1 MNRARSLF
9 LLKFVVIIVVSYVA
23 VALKP
28 VDRAVVT
35 PFSKGVTAASGV
47 LLNAIGE
54 PVERDGTMLRSATF
68 AVDIKNGCNGLEA
81 VLLLVAAILAFPAG
95 WKQKL
100 AGIVAGIALIEG
112 INLVRVASLYILG
125 RDYPHLFE
133 TFHVTI
139 WQGVIFLLTIAM
151 FVYWS
156 SRFGRTPDPA
166 IA

>member
-1 MNRARSLF
+1 VNRSRALF
-9 LLKFVVIIVVSYVA
+9 LLKFIAIILVSYVA

-47 LLNAIGE
+47 LLNAMGDK
-54 PVERDGTMLRSATF
+54 VDRQGTILRSATF
-68 AVDIKNGCNGLEA
+68 AVDVKNGCNGLEA
-81 VLLLVAAILAFPAG
+81 ILLLVAAILAFPAP
-95 WKQKL
+95 WKAKL
-100 AGIVAGIALIEG
+100 VGIAAGIALIEG

-139 WQGVIFLLTIAM
+139 WQGLIFLLTIGM
-151 FVYWS
+151 FGYWS
-156 SRFGRTPDPA
+156 SRFGHAPDPA
-166 IA
+166 HA